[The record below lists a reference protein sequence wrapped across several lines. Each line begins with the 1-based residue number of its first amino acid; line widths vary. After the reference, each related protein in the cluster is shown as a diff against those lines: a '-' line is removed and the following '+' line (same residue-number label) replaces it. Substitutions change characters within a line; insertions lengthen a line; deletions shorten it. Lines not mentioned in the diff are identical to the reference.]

1 MNWDMSDRGV
11 VNVWK
16 WMNGSVSV
24 SCVDA
29 SDGGGFAGLLL
40 TALKV
45 ALISSLLSTS
55 TGSFEYASL

>member
-11 VNVWK
+11 VNGWK
-16 WMNGSVSV
+16 WMNGFVSV

-29 SDGGGFAGLLL
+29 SDGGGFVGLLL

-45 ALISSLLSTS
+45 ALISSLVSTS
-55 TGSFEYASL
+55 KGSFEYASL

>member
-16 WMNGSVSV
+16 WMNGFVSV

-29 SDGGGFAGLLL
+29 SDRGSFVGLLL

-45 ALISSLLSTS
+45 ALISSLVSTS
-55 TGSFEYASL
+55 KGSFKYASL

>member
-16 WMNGSVSV
+16 WMNGFVSV

-29 SDGGGFAGLLL
+29 SDGGSFVGLLL

-45 ALISSLLSTS
+45 ALISSLVSTS
-55 TGSFEYASL
+55 KGSFEYASL

>member
-29 SDGGGFAGLLL
+29 LDAGGFVALLL
-40 TALKV
+40 IALKV
-45 ALISSLLSTS
+45 ALISSLISTS
-55 TGSFEYASL
+55 KGSFEYASS

>member
-1 MNWDMSDRGV
+1 MNWDMSDRGI

-24 SCVDA
+24 LCVDA
-29 SDGGGFAGLLL
+29 SDGGGFVGLLL